1 MKLQMTTTPEP
12 TTTADRSA
20 AFTAAV
26 SERKLKADGSSG
38 DRAARIL
45 GIVLIVVGVVLTV
58 LAWQNS
64 RGLDD
69 ARDIQSNEI
78 LAVVGLAIT
87 VVGTG
92 LYVVGA
98 LARVLRLW
106 LLRQLVESQDR
117 ADQLTEALRGR

>member
-1 MKLQMTTTPEP
+1 MTSTSSTPG
-12 TTTADRSA
+12 TADRSA

-26 SERKLKADGSSG
+26 SERKLKADGASG
-38 DRAARIL
+38 DRVARIL
-45 GIVLIVVGVVLTV
+45 GIVLIVVGVLVTV

-64 RGLDD
+64 RSLDD

-78 LAVVGLAIT
+78 LAVVGLAVT